1 MLNRF
6 YLWFDK
12 ISLLKK
18 VVLVPIVSMILSAIM
33 ISINYNTSKL
43 IAQNSQ
49 ELYKYL
55 IPTLEYSTNN
65 KLLLNQVVEN
75 FSNSVFSSE
84 MMFIEQAQNQA
95 NKIKGNIYLIE
106 QNVPDLK
113 NSKIA
118 TDSFEKYYNIAF
130 QTTKTMIENSSNLL
144 DSEESNALF
153 DSLNETKKAFEDLD
167 NEIKEQIK
175 NNFINI
181 EYTSE
186 IIVNNQLYI
195 IVFMYIILF
204 SITFFIYKNI
214 NKRFKMLLN
223 DIITLSK
230 TSLESRKR
238 IDRVSND
245 ELGVLTSSL
254 NEILENYENNVN
266 QLNKEKMDYYDLS
279 HKDKLTN
286 LFNRHYLDTIL
297 AEYENRLED
306 DFIFGIVLI
315 DIDKFKNIN
324 DTYGHQVGDEV
335 LKVMAEILSLNVRKI
350 DVVGR
355 WGGEEFMCIIN
366 VDNKT
371 SLYQIAENLR
381 QIIEKTHIDNVNNI
395 TASFGCALAEKNIT
409 TEKLIQNADKVLYE
423 AKKTGRN
430 KVLIY

>member
-49 ELYKYL
+49 ELYKNL

-95 NKIKGNIYLIE
+95 NKIKNNIYLIE

-181 EYTSE
+181 EYSSE

-230 TSLESRKR
+230 TSLE
-238 IDRVSND
+238 
-245 ELGVLTSSL
+245 
-254 NEILENYENNVN
+254 
-266 QLNKEKMDYYDLS
+266 
-279 HKDKLTN
+279 
-286 LFNRHYLDTIL
+286 
-297 AEYENRLED
+297 
-306 DFIFGIVLI
+306 
-315 DIDKFKNIN
+315 
-324 DTYGHQVGDEV
+324 
-335 LKVMAEILSLNVRKI
+335 
-350 DVVGR
+350 
-355 WGGEEFMCIIN
+355 
-366 VDNKT
+366 
-371 SLYQIAENLR
+371 
-381 QIIEKTHIDNVNNI
+381 
-395 TASFGCALAEKNIT
+395 
-409 TEKLIQNADKVLYE
+409 
-423 AKKTGRN
+423 
-430 KVLIY
+430 

>member
-18 VVLVPIVSMILSAIM
+18 VVLVPIISMILSAIM

-49 ELYKYL
+49 ELYKNL

-75 FSNSVFSSE
+75 FSNSVVSSE

-113 NSKIA
+113 NSKIVL
-118 TDSFEKYYNIAF
+118 DSFEKYYNIAF
-130 QTTKTMIENSSNLL
+130 QTTKAMIENSSNLL
-144 DSEESNALF
+144 DLEESNALF

-186 IIVNNQLYI
+186 IIVNSQLYI

-238 IDRVSND
+238 IDSVSND

-381 QIIEKTHIDNVNNI
+381 QIIEKTHIETVNNI

-423 AKKTGRN
+423 AKKIGRN

>member
-18 VVLVPIVSMILSAIM
+18 VVLVPIISMILSAIM

-49 ELYKYL
+49 ELYKNL

-75 FSNSVFSSE
+75 FSNSVVSSE

-130 QTTKTMIENSSNLL
+130 QTTKAMIENSSNLL
-144 DSEESNALF
+144 DLEESNALF

-186 IIVNNQLYI
+186 IIVNSQLYI

-223 DIITLSK
+223 NIITLSK

-238 IDRVSND
+238 IDSVSND

-381 QIIEKTHIDNVNNI
+381 QIIEKTHIETVNNI

>member
-49 ELYKYL
+49 ELYKNL

-95 NKIKGNIYLIE
+95 NKIKNNIYLIE

-381 QIIEKTHIDNVNNI
+381 QIIEKTHIETVNNI

-423 AKKTGRN
+423 AKKIGRN

>member
-1 MLNRF
+1 
-6 YLWFDK
+6 
-12 ISLLKK
+12 
-18 VVLVPIVSMILSAIM
+18 MILSAIM

-49 ELYKYL
+49 ELYKNL

-75 FSNSVFSSE
+75 FSNSVVSSE

-113 NSKIA
+113 NSKIVL
-118 TDSFEKYYNIAF
+118 DSFEKYYNIAF
-130 QTTKTMIENSSNLL
+130 QTTKAMIENSSNLL
-144 DSEESNALF
+144 DLEESNALF

-186 IIVNNQLYI
+186 IIVNSQLYI

-381 QIIEKTHIDNVNNI
+381 QIIEKTHIETVNNI

-423 AKKTGRN
+423 AKKIGRN

>member
-49 ELYKYL
+49 ELYKNL

-95 NKIKGNIYLIE
+95 NKIKNNIYLIE

-381 QIIEKTHIDNVNNI
+381 QIIEKTHIENVNNI

>member
-18 VVLVPIVSMILSAIM
+18 VVLVPIISMILSAIM

-49 ELYKYL
+49 ELYKNL

-75 FSNSVFSSE
+75 FSNSVVSSE

-113 NSKIA
+113 NSKIVL
-118 TDSFEKYYNIAF
+118 DSFEKYYNIAF
-130 QTTKTMIENSSNLL
+130 QTTKAMIENSSNLL
-144 DSEESNALF
+144 DLEESNALF

-186 IIVNNQLYI
+186 IIVNSQLYI

-381 QIIEKTHIDNVNNI
+381 QIIEKTHIETVNNI

-423 AKKTGRN
+423 AKKIGRN